1 MANISSINGI
11 LCVDIGS
18 VNGNAKADISEFDSI
33 PFCAPTPTPTATP
46 TPSPTPGGP
55 TPTPT
60 PTPTSCELEC
70 CPIELCYSVR
80 DCTDACACNNPELFY
95 IHKCVGDDCVIDV
108 AFGIYKDELCTS
120 PGDSGYYSQSA
131 GKCWYWDGTTL
142 VLQGPC

>member
-46 TPSPTPGGP
+46 TPTPTPGGP

-60 PTPTSCELEC
+60 PTCEPDC

-80 DCTDACACNNPELFY
+80 DCGDACSCNNTGVFY
-95 IHKCVGDDCVIDV
+95 IHKCAGDPCEM
-108 AFGIYKDELCTS
+108 AFATGIYTDDQCTT
-120 PGDSGYYSQSA
+120 GAGFGYYSDNG
-131 GKCWYWDGTTL
+131 GKCYYWGGITVDDN
-142 VLQGPC
+142 GPC